1 MEDGYLN
8 ELQNEFLNIRLNMTD
23 ENESGTEHYL
33 LEGYEWISNIP
44 RTDENYNRI
53 STLLPNGYNTW
64 WTSIFNTED
73 RKNNLL
79 LSWPGRSYRRFKTE
93 WWHGTYYSLATVRHI
108 KTDSTRDMRMKV
120 VIY

>member
-23 ENESGTEHYL
+23 EGRVATEHYL
-33 LEGYEWISNIP
+33 PEGYEWISNIP

-64 WTSIFNTED
+64 
-73 RKNNLL
+73 
-79 LSWPGRSYRRFKTE
+79 
-93 WWHGTYYSLATVRHI
+93 
-108 KTDSTRDMRMKV
+108 
-120 VIY
+120 